1 MIGKVIVGK
10 SFSGCARYVVQKP
23 GAEVLVAEG
32 IRTETVSAMVADF
45 NLQRRLRPELEKA
58 VGHIALNWSAQDM
71 AKLTPT
77 IMAERAKEYL
87 ERMQIRNTQYLIVQH
102 QDRRHPHLHIIY
114 NRVDYE
120 GKTISDKFQHRRNAK
135 VCREM
140 TVQHGYYLAPDKGQ
154 VKRERLKGADKV
166 KYELHD
172 AVKEALRSAQSWYE
186 LEHLLKAKGIS
197 ISYKYRR
204 GTEQVQGVSFHVGEL
219 SFKGSA
225 VDRSLSYGN
234 ITRQLEQNKQQSL
247 ETAHVPQP
255 KQESIV
261 RPQKSAIVPPS
272 GERNTLHALVDI
284 LLSTATAQGDGSHH
298 LNDYQFKK
306 TKRKKRKRRH
316 L

>member
-10 SFSGCARYVVQKP
+10 SFSGCVRYVVQKP

-58 VGHIALNWSAQDM
+58 VGHIALNFSAQDT
-71 AKLTPT
+71 AKLSPA
-77 IMAERAKEYL
+77 IMAERAWEYL
-87 ERMQIRNTQYLIVQH
+87 ERMQIRNTQYLIVLH
-102 QDRRHPHLHIIY
+102 QDRKHPHLHIVY

-140 TVQHGYYLAPDKGQ
+140 TVQYGYYLAPGKGQ
-154 VKRERLKGADKV
+154 VNRERLKGADKV
-166 KYELHD
+166 RYELHD
-172 AVKEALRSAQSWYE
+172 AVKEALGKARNWQE
-186 LEHLLKAKGIS
+186 LERLLRGRGIG
-197 ISYKYRR
+197 IDYKYRR
-204 GTEQVQGVSFHVGEL
+204 GTDQMQGVSFRLGEL

-234 ITRQLEQNKQQSL
+234 ISKWLEQNRQFSQKAASVSQKGSFVRQQ
-247 ETAHVPQP
+247 TP
-255 KQESIV
+255 
-261 RPQKSAIVPPS
+261 AIVPPS
-272 GERNTLHALVDI
+272 GERNALHALADT
-284 LLSTATAQGDGSHH
+284 LLTPAGAQADGMHI
-298 LNDYQFKK
+298 NDYQFKR